1 MPNQNATVNA
11 PLIAQQ
17 ALTTLLAKFP
27 VLTQIATDFSDQ
39 SVKFNQ
45 DIVTHIVTPT
55 VAQDFDP
62 ATGYVPSD
70 QAQVDV
76 RVAINKHAYAG
87 YAITD
92 VERSTSVI
100 DLNQRYAD
108 KVAYALGRKVSDDL
122 FALIVAANFTN
133 ATTAALT
140 GNNSFSRD
148 TIVDIATKMN
158 KRFIP
163 DMGRFMFVNS
173 DYYNALQ
180 KDEALYKAYI
190 APQVGDVVVTGVLPN
205 VNGFTVAEY
214 SALPDN
220 GEQLMGFAGIREALI
235 MAARIPDVPEYT
247 GDTEINVV
255 TDPRTGL
262 SVQVRDRYDGRLGRQ
277 EVSYTLMY
285 GFTAANK
292 PMLERIVAPT
302 PSK

>member
-1 MPNQNATVNA
+1 MPNNNSTVNA

-55 VAQDFDP
+55 VAQDFNP

-76 RVAINKHAYAG
+76 KVKIDSHAYAG

-92 VERSTSVI
+92 VERSASVI

-122 FALIVAANFTN
+122 FGLILAANFSN
-133 ATTAALT
+133 ATTVAASAF
-140 GNNSFSRD
+140 GRNS
-148 TIVDIATKMN
+148 IVDIATKMN

-163 DMGRFMFVNS
+163 DMGRFLFINS
-173 DYYNALQ
+173 DYYNSLQ

-190 APQVGDVVVTGVLPN
+190 APQVGNVVVTGVLPN
-205 VNGFTVAEY
+205 INGFTVVEY

-220 GEQLMGFAGIREALI
+220 GQKLVGFAGIREALI
-235 MAARIPDVPEYT
+235 MAARVPDVPDYT
-247 GDTEINVV
+247 GDTQINVV
-255 TDPRTGL
+255 TDARTGL
-262 SVQVRDRYDGRLGRQ
+262 SIQVRDRYDGRFGRQ

-302 PSK
+302 GP

>member
-1 MPNQNATVNA
+1 MPNINATVNA

-27 VLTQIATDFSDQ
+27 ILTEIATDFSDQ
-39 SVKFNQ
+39 SVKFEQ

-76 RVAINKHAYAG
+76 RVKIDNHAYAG

-122 FALIVAANFTN
+122 FALIVSANFTN
-133 ATTAALT
+133 STQVAV
-140 GNNSFSRD
+140 GSFGRD

-190 APQVGDVVVTGVLPN
+190 APQVGNVVVTGVLPH
-205 VNGFTVAEY
+205 VNGFTVVEY

-220 GEQLMGFAGIREALI
+220 GQRLMGFAGIREGLI
-235 MAARIPDVPEYT
+235 MAARVPDVPEYT

-292 PMLERIVAPT
+292 PMIERIVAPA
-302 PSK
+302 PGP

>member
-27 VLTQIATDFSDQ
+27 ILTQIATDFSDQ
-39 SVKFNQ
+39 SVKFQQ
-45 DIVTHIVTPT
+45 DIVSHIVTPT
-55 VAQDFDP
+55 VAQEFNP

-76 RVAINKHAYAG
+76 KVKIDRHAYAG

-100 DLNQRYAD
+100 DLDQRYAD
-108 KVAYALGRKVSDDL
+108 TVAYALGRKVCDDL
-122 FALIVAANFTN
+122 LGLIVAANFSNFTE
-133 ATTAALT
+133 AAVN
-140 GNNSFSRD
+140 GFGRNS
-148 TIVDIATKMN
+148 IVDIGTSMN

-190 APQVGDVVVTGVLPN
+190 APQVGNVVVSGVLPN
-205 VNGFTVAEY
+205 VNGFTVVEY
-214 SALPDN
+214 SALPEN
-220 GEQLMGFAGIREALI
+220 GERLMGFAGIREGLI
-235 MAARIPDVPEYT
+235 MAARVPDVPEYT

-255 TDPRTGL
+255 TDSRTGL

-292 PMLERIVAPT
+292 PMLERIVAPV
-302 PSK
+302 SA

>member
-27 VLTQIATDFSDQ
+27 ILTQIATDFSDQ
-39 SVKFNQ
+39 SVKFQQ
-45 DIVTHIVTPT
+45 DIVSHIVTPT
-55 VAQDFDP
+55 VAQEFNP

-76 RVAINKHAYAG
+76 KVKIDRHAYAG

-108 KVAYALGRKVSDDL
+108 KVAYALGRKVCDDL
-122 FALIVAANFTN
+122 LGLIVAANFSNFTE
-133 ATTAALT
+133 AAVN
-140 GNNSFSRD
+140 GFGRNS
-148 TIVDIATKMN
+148 IVDIGTSMN

-190 APQVGDVVVTGVLPN
+190 APQVANVVVTGMLPN
-205 VNGFTVAEY
+205 VNGFTVVEY
-214 SALPDN
+214 SALPEN
-220 GEQLMGFAGIREALI
+220 GERLMGFAGIREGLI
-235 MAARIPDVPEYT
+235 MAARVPDVPEYT

-255 TDPRTGL
+255 TDSRTGL

-292 PMLERIVAPT
+292 PMLERIVAPV
-302 PSK
+302 SA

>member
-17 ALTTLLAKFP
+17 ALATLLAKFP
-27 VLTQIATDFSDQ
+27 ILAQIATDFSDQ
-39 SVKFNQ
+39 SVKFQQ

-76 RVAINKHAYAG
+76 KVKIDRHAYAG

-92 VERSTSVI
+92 VERSSSVI

-108 KVAYALGRKVSDDL
+108 KVAYALGRKVCDDL
-122 FALIVAANFTN
+122 FGLILAANFSN
-133 ATTAALT
+133 ATTVAAKDF
-140 GNNSFSRD
+140 GRD

-173 DYYNALQ
+173 DFYNALQ

-205 VNGFTVAEY
+205 INGFTVAEY

-220 GEQLMGFAGIREALI
+220 GQKLMGFAGIREALI
-235 MAARIPDVPEYT
+235 MAARVPDVPEYT

-292 PMLERIVAPT
+292 PMLERIIAPAGA
-302 PSK
+302 

>member
-1 MPNQNATVNA
+1 MPNTNATVNA

-39 SVKFNQ
+39 SVKFQQ
-45 DIVTHIVTPT
+45 DIVSHIVTPT
-55 VAQDFDP
+55 VAQNFDP

-76 RVAINKHAYAG
+76 KVKIDQHAYAG

-122 FALIVAANFTN
+122 FTLIVAANFANTTQVDA
-133 ATTAALT
+133 ATF
-140 GNNSFSRD
+140 GRD

-173 DYYNALQ
+173 DYYNSLQ

-190 APQVGDVVVTGVLPN
+190 APQVGNVVITGVLPN
-205 VNGFTVAEY
+205 INGFTVVEY

-220 GEQLMGFAGIREALI
+220 GERLMGFAGIREALI
-235 MAARIPDVPEYT
+235 MAARVPEVPEYT
-247 GDTEINVV
+247 GDTQIHVV
-255 TDPRTGL
+255 TDSRTGL

-302 PSK
+302 GP

>member
-1 MPNQNATVNA
+1 MANSNATVNA
-11 PLIAQQ
+11 ALIAQS

-27 VLTQIATDFSDQ
+27 VLSQIATDFSGA

-45 DIVTHIVTPT
+45 DIITHIVTPT

-62 ATGYVPSD
+62 ATGYVPDD

-76 RVAINKHAYAG
+76 TVKIDKHAYAG

-92 VERSTSVI
+92 VERSTSEI

-122 FALIVAANFTN
+122 FALVINANF
-133 ATTAALT
+133 
-140 GNNSFSRD
+140 NNKTEVAEVDFGRD
-148 TIVDIATKMN
+148 SVVDISTKLN
-158 KRFIP
+158 KRFVP

-173 DYYNALQ
+173 DYYNALV

-190 APQVGDVVVTGVLPN
+190 TPQAGSTVVTGIIPN
-205 VNGFTVAEY
+205 VNGFTVIEY
-214 SALPDN
+214 SALPEN
-220 GEQLMGFAGIREALI
+220 GERLVGLAGIREGLI
-235 MAARIPDVPEYT
+235 MAARIPDVPENT
-247 GDTEINVV
+247 GDTVISIV

-262 SVQVRDRYDGRLGRQ
+262 SIQVRDRYDGRLGRQ

-285 GFTAANK
+285 GFAAGNK
-292 PMLERIVAPT
+292 PVIERIIRPAGGG
-302 PSK
+302 

>member
-1 MPNQNATVNA
+1 MSNTNATVNA

-39 SVKFNQ
+39 SVKFQQ

-55 VAQDFDP
+55 VAQSFDP

-76 RVAINKHAYAG
+76 KVKIDRHAYAG

-100 DLNQRYAD
+100 DLNQRYAE

-122 FALIVAANFTN
+122 FGLIVAANFTN
-133 ATTAALT
+133 ATQVDAAT
-140 GNNSFSRD
+140 FGRD
-148 TIVDIATKMN
+148 TIVDVATKMN

-173 DYYNALQ
+173 DYYNSLQ

-190 APQVGDVVVTGVLPN
+190 APQVGNVVVTGVLPDI
-205 VNGFTVAEY
+205 NGFTVVEY

-220 GEQLMGFAGIREALI
+220 GERLMGFAGIREALI
-235 MAARIPDVPEYT
+235 MAARVPDVPEYT
-247 GDTEINVV
+247 GDTSISVV
-255 TDPRTGL
+255 TDARTGL
-262 SVQVRDRYDGRLGRQ
+262 SIQVRDRYDGRLGRQ

-292 PMLERIVAPT
+292 PMLERIVAPA
-302 PSK
+302 PAK

>member
-1 MPNQNATVNA
+1 MPNSHATVNSA
-11 PLIAQQ
+11 IIAQT
-17 ALTTLLAKFP
+17 ALNTLQAKFP
-27 VLTQIATDFSDQ
+27 LLGQIATDFSST

-55 VAQDFDP
+55 VARDFVP
-62 ATGYVPSD
+62 ATGYVPDD

-76 RVAINKHAYAG
+76 SVKINKHAYAG

-92 VERSTSVI
+92 VERSTSEI

-122 FALIVAANFTN
+122 MALIINANFTN
-133 ATTAALT
+133 KTEIAVA
-140 GNNSFSRD
+140 SFGRNAV
-148 TIVDIATKMN
+148 VDVSTKLN

-190 APQVGDVVVTGVLPN
+190 TPAASNVVVTGMLPD
-205 VNGFTVAEY
+205 VNGFTVIEY
-214 SALPDN
+214 SALPEN
-220 GEQLMGFAGIREALI
+220 GERLVGFAGIREGLI
-235 MAARIPDVPEYT
+235 MAARVPDVPANT
-247 GDTEINVV
+247 GDTVIRVV

-262 SVQVRDRYDGRLGRQ
+262 SIQVRDRYDGRLGKQ
-277 EVSYTLMY
+277 EVSFTLMY
-285 GFTAANK
+285 GFATGNK
-292 PMLERIVAPT
+292 PVIERIIRPA
-302 PSK
+302 

>member
-1 MPNQNATVNA
+1 MSNTNATVNS
-11 PLIAQQ
+11 PLIAQA

-27 VLTQIATDFSDQ
+27 ILGRIATDFSSA
-39 SVKFNQ
+39 SVKFKQ

-62 ATGYVPSD
+62 ATGYVPDD

-76 RVAINKHAYAG
+76 SVKIDKHAYAG

-92 VERSTSVI
+92 VERSTSEI

-108 KVAYALGRKVSDDL
+108 KVAYALGRKVCDDL
-122 FALIVAANFTN
+122 MALIINANF
-133 ATTAALT
+133 
-140 GNNSFSRD
+140 NNKTESAEADFGRN
-148 TIVDIATKMN
+148 TVVDIGTKLN

-190 APQVGDVVVTGVLPN
+190 TPQAGGVVVSGMLPD
-205 VNGFTVAEY
+205 VNGFTVIEY
-214 SALPDN
+214 SALPEN
-220 GEQLMGFAGIREALI
+220 SERLVGFAGIREGLI
-235 MAARIPDVPEYT
+235 MAARVPDVPANT
-247 GDTEINVV
+247 GDTVIRVV

-262 SVQVRDRYDGRLGRQ
+262 SVQVRDRYDGRLGKQ
-277 EVSYTLMY
+277 EVSFTLMY
-285 GFTAANK
+285 GFAAGNK
-292 PMLERIVAPT
+292 PVIERIVRPVG
-302 PSK
+302 

>member
-1 MPNQNATVNA
+1 MPNTNATINA
-11 PLIAQQ
+11 PLIAQR

-27 VLTQIATDFSDQ
+27 LLTVMATDYSDQ

-55 VAQDFDP
+55 VAHDFDP
-62 ATGYVPSD
+62 ATGYVPDD

-76 RVAINKHAYAG
+76 KVKIDKHAYAG

-100 DLNQRYAD
+100 DLNERYAD

-122 FALIVAANFTN
+122 FALIVAANFVN
-133 ATTAALT
+133 VTTVALDEF
-140 GNNSFSRD
+140 GRD
-148 TIVDIATKMN
+148 AIVDIGTKMN

-163 DMGRFMFVNS
+163 DTGRFIFVNS

-190 APQVGDVVVTGVLPN
+190 APQVGNVVVTGTLPN
-205 VNGFTVAEY
+205 VNGFTVSEY

-220 GEQLMGFAGIREALI
+220 GERLMGFAAIRESI
-235 MAARIPDVPEYT
+235 VMAARIPDTPEYT
-247 GDTEINVV
+247 GDTQINTV
-255 TDPRTGL
+255 TDSRTGL

-277 EVSYTLMY
+277 EVSFTLMY
-285 GFTAANK
+285 GFAASNK
-292 PMLERIVAPT
+292 PMLERIISAA
-302 PSK
+302 